1 VTGKIVLMLVIMPEL
16 RDLAE
21 KHMDNLK
28 TLAAAMQASYV
39 ATLNGYADKYR
50 PAAKSAEFNSDAQD
64 YKRALSNRLKFDTC
78 DWSEAKH
85 KVQIEHGEELIK
97 AGWDSVC
104 AVLPTSTGFVQQ
116 MTAVDAYRCAAA
128 RIGASPLAG
137 PPAGARTAIIG
148 SQPRSVLVPAP
159 DYPRLLAVAGF
170 LTVPNFLGRKPGTD
184 TVEKGPDWYERS
196 DSFDWSTWWLKMG
209 NWEASMLGWVASSRA
224 FFYII
229 LSYAPRDL
237 LVHGKEVRTKTNLVC
252 YSSF

>member
-1 VTGKIVLMLVIMPEL
+1 MKQ
-16 RDLAE
+16 
-21 KHMDNLK
+21 LK
-28 TLAAAMQASYV
+28 TFAAAMKASYV
-39 ATLNGYADKYR
+39 ATLHGYADKYM
-50 PAAKSAEFNSDAQD
+50 PAANFAEFNSDAQD
-64 YKRALSNRLKFDTC
+64 YKRALSNRMKFDTG

-104 AVLPTSTGFVQQ
+104 AVLPTGVVQQ
-116 MTAVDAYRCAAA
+116 MTAVDAYRGDGSN
-128 RIGASPLAG
+128 RGFPRAG
-137 PPAGARTAIIG
+137 CSTDVQPSAGARMDITG
-148 SQPRSVLVPAP
+148 SQPRSVLVRVTPAP
-159 DYPRLLAVAGF
+159 DYSRLLAVAGF

-184 TVEKGPDWYERS
+184 TVEKGPFWYERS
-196 DSFDWSTWWLKMG
+196 EAYDWSTWWLKMG

>member
-1 VTGKIVLMLVIMPEL
+1 MTGKIVLMLVIMPEL

-21 KHMDNLK
+21 KHMENLK
-28 TLAAAMQASYV
+28 TLNAAMQAAYA
-39 ATLNGYADKYR
+39 ATLNGYADKYM
-50 PAAKSAEFNSDAQD
+50 PAAKSAEFNSEAQD
-64 YKRALSNRLKFDTC
+64 YKRALSNRMKFDTG

-116 MTAVDAYRCAAA
+116 MTAVDAYRCAV
-128 RIGASPLAG
+128 RIGASLLAG
-137 PPAGARTAIIG
+137 PPAGARTDIIG

-159 DYPRLLAVAGF
+159 DYSRLLAVAGF

-184 TVEKGPDWYERS
+184 TVEKDLEWYERS
-196 DSFDWSTWWLKMG
+196 EAYNWSNWWLKMG

-224 FFYII
+224 VFYII

>member
-1 VTGKIVLMLVIMPEL
+1 MLVIMPEL
-16 RDLAE
+16 RDLSE
-21 KHMDNLK
+21 KHMTQLK
-28 TLAAAMQASYV
+28 NLAAAMQASYV

-116 MTAVDAYRCAAA
+116 MTAVDAYRCDAAA
-128 RIGASPLAG
+128 RTGASPLAG

-209 NWEASMLGWVASSRA
+209 NWQASMLGWVASSRA
-224 FFYII
+224 FFI
-229 LSYAPRDL
+229 LYYHMRL
-237 LVHGKEVRTKTNLVC
+237 GI
-252 YSSF
+252 Y